1 LGDHVPVAESPPC
14 VFCGRSDRAM
24 TREHI
29 FARWL
34 IQKIHG
40 ARLVTTASVTP
51 DAEPVR
57 ISRVIATVCATCNAG
72 WMSGLEVSF
81 RRLVF
86 ARPRAGVIAAVD
98 RTALSRWFTK
108 TAVLLA
114 TAHNAKLVDATGRA
128 ALLTAVPP
136 AITVTLARLRR
147 PPQRLD
153 YALELDVDGDEPVAH
168 RVSILVDDLVANV
181 APKGTLTGRHG
192 TQLWPLRTHVLR
204 WETLPV
210 LSSRVGAAAKS
221 HSARRP

>member
-1 LGDHVPVAESPPC
+1 
-14 VFCGRSDRAM
+14 M

-40 ARLVTTASVTP
+40 ARLVPTAIVTP

-72 WMSGLEVSF
+72 WMSGLEVSC

-86 ARPRAGVIAAVD
+86 ARPRTGAIAAVD

-108 TAVLLA
+108 TAALLA
-114 TAHNAKLVDATGRA
+114 TAHGARFIDAPGRA
-128 ALLTAVPP
+128 ALLSAMPS
-136 AITVTLARLRR
+136 AIEVTLARRRR

-153 YALELDVDGDEPVAH
+153 YALDLETDGGAIVAR
-168 RVSILVDDLVANV
+168 RVSIQVDDLVANV
-181 APKGTLTGRHG
+181 APNGTLTGRHG
-192 TQLWPLRTHVLR
+192 TQLWPLRTHLLR
-204 WETLPV
+204 WETLPMA
-210 LSSRVGAAAKS
+210 SSRVAPSGAA
-221 HSARRP
+221 R

>member
-1 LGDHVPVAESPPC
+1 
-14 VFCGRSDRAM
+14 M
-24 TREHI
+24 TREHV

-40 ARLVTTASVTP
+40 ARLVPTVTF

-86 ARPRAGVIAAVD
+86 ARPRTGAIAAVD
-98 RTALSRWFTK
+98 RTALSRWFAK
-108 TAVLLA
+108 TAALIA
-114 TAHNAKLVDATGRA
+114 TAHGARFIDAPGRA
-128 ALLTAVPP
+128 ALQTAMPP
-136 AITVTLARLRR
+136 AIEVTIARRRR
-147 PPQRLD
+147 PAQRLD
-153 YALELDVDGDEPVAH
+153 YALDLGSEGDVRVAR

-181 APKGTLTGRHG
+181 APKGTLSGRQG
-192 TQLWPLRTHVLR
+192 TQLWPLRTHLLR

-210 LSSRVGAAAKS
+210 GAPPTLATSRRGS
-221 HSARRP
+221 

>member
-1 LGDHVPVAESPPC
+1 
-14 VFCGRSDRAM
+14 M

-29 FARWL
+29 FAHWL

-40 ARLVTTASVTP
+40 ARLVPTTTIDA

-57 ISRVIATVCATCNAG
+57 ISRVIARVCATCNAG

-86 ARPRAGVIAAVD
+86 ARPRTGPIAAVD
-98 RTALSRWFTK
+98 RTALSRWFAK
-108 TAVLLA
+108 TAALLA
-114 TAHNAKLVDATGRA
+114 TAHGARFIDAPGRA
-128 ALLTAVPP
+128 ALQTAMPP
-136 AITVTLARLRR
+136 GIEVTVARRRR

-153 YALELDVDGDEPVAH
+153 YALELDADGDAPVAR

-210 LSSRVGAAAKS
+210 PSSRVGAAPKGLS
-221 HSARRP
+221 VRRP